1 MAKEIEKKFSVPIF
15 AGVGGGTSDNKRR
28 TNHYSQQRPRFVDE
42 IPTQESGVEGD
53 IVYYENP
60 GNLNKVE
67 QYIKRRGEWINLSDG
82 RPLNDS
88 PVVRKFVKAKSG

>member
-1 MAKEIEKKFSVPIF
+1 MAEQAVSKFRTTIH
-15 AGVGGGTSDNKRR
+15 AGSGGGTSNNRRR

-42 IPTQESGVEGD
+42 IPTQESGLEGD
-53 IVYYENP
+53 IVFYENP
-60 GNLNKVE
+60 GNLNRIE
-67 QYIKRRGEWINLSDG
+67 QYIKRKGEWINLSDG